1 MAAII
6 KKFRIKSFKKK
17 EPIIEFKN
25 ISLAYGNRLILDN
38 ISFRINEGQIFGMLG
53 PNGVGKSTIFNLLTG
68 LISPKNGRI
77 FIHNKDATNYSV
89 YLRTRMFSLG
99 YVPQY
104 GGAFSDLTTLDNLKA
119 IGEIVVENKSQRDER
134 IDFLMSKFE
143 LDNVKDIKFKHLSG
157 GQKRRLTIG
166 LALLGKP
173 KILLLDE
180 PMSALDILSIKMLQE
195 IIVNLQ
201 VEEKITCLVTDHQAK
216 SILTIT
222 DSAMILNN
230 GKIVAQDSP
239 SNLIKDSGAIKSY
252 FGDNFK
258 IN

>member
-1 MAAII
+1 MAVI
-6 KKFRIKSFKKK
+6 KKFRIKSFKKTNT
-17 EPIIEFKN
+17 IIEFKN

-38 ISFRINEGQIFGMLG
+38 ISFKISEGEIFGLLG
-53 PNGVGKSTIFNLLTG
+53 PNGAGKSTIFNVLTG

-77 FIHNKDATNYSV
+77 FINNKDATDYPV

-104 GGAFSDLTTLDNLKA
+104 GGAFSDLTTLDNLRA

-180 PMSALDILSIKMLQE
+180 PMSALDLLSIKMLQE

-201 VEEKITCLVTDHQAK
+201 VEQKITCLITDHNAK

-239 SNLIKDSGAIKSY
+239 SNLVKDRGAIKSY

>member
-1 MAAII
+1 MGII
-6 KKFRIKSFKKK
+6 KKFRIKSFKNINS
-17 EPIIEFKN
+17 IIEFEN
-25 ISLAYGNRLILDN
+25 VSLAYGNRLILDN
-38 ISFRINEGQIFGMLG
+38 ISFKINEGQIFGMLG

-68 LISPKNGRI
+68 LIPPKNGRI
-77 FIHNKDATNYSV
+77 FINNKDATDYPV

-104 GGAFSDLTTLDNLKA
+104 GGAFSDLTTSDNLKA
-119 IGEIVVENKSQRDER
+119 IGEIVLENKSQRDER

-173 KILLLDE
+173 QILLLDE

-216 SILTIT
+216 SILAIT
-222 DSAMILNN
+222 DTAMILNN
-230 GKIVAQDSP
+230 GKVVAQDSP
-239 SNLIKDSGAIKSY
+239 SNLVKDSGAIKSY

>member
-1 MAAII
+1 M
-6 KKFRIKSFKKK
+6 
-17 EPIIEFKN
+17 
-25 ISLAYGNRLILDN
+25 
-38 ISFRINEGQIFGMLG
+38 
-53 PNGVGKSTIFNLLTG
+53 
-68 LISPKNGRI
+68 
-77 FIHNKDATNYSV
+77 
-89 YLRTRMFSLG
+89 
-99 YVPQY
+99 PQY

-157 GQKRRLTIG
+157 GQKKRLTLG

-173 KILLLDE
+173 QILLLDE

-201 VEEKITCLVTDHQAK
+201 VEQKITCLITDHNAK

-239 SNLIKDSGAIKSY
+239 SNLVKDSGAIKSY